1 MSEHIV
7 VERIG
12 RVMRV
17 RMDRPEKK
25 NALTGAMY
33 AAMADALEQAERD
46 DAVRVVLFTGGPKVF
61 TAGNDLND
69 FLDPER
75 DASGVGRFLGT
86 LPGFGKP
93 VIAAVNGHAVGIGTT
108 MLLHCDL
115 VYVGKD
121 AKLRM
126 PFVDLGVVPEFASSL
141 LLPQLV
147 GAQRAA
153 ELLFFSERFDGKEAK
168 RLGLAAEVLDDDEV
182 QEHALERAQ
191 QLAARPPGALRQTKA
206 LLRAANADRIA
217 EVVVREGAIFAE
229 ALESPEAREAMS
241 AIMEKR
247 EPDFSKL

>member
-1 MSEHIV
+1 VSEHIV
-7 VERIG
+7 VEKIE

-17 RMDRPEKK
+17 RMDRPQKK

-33 AAMADALEQAERD
+33 AAMADALEQAEGD

-75 DASGVGRFLGT
+75 DASGVGRFLAT
-86 LPGFGKP
+86 LPGFSKP

-147 GAQRAA
+147 GAQRAT
-153 ELLFFSERFDGKEAK
+153 ELLFFSERIDGKEAK

-182 QEHALERAQ
+182 QEHALKRAQ
-191 QLAARPPGALRQTKA
+191 QLAARAPGALRHTKA
-206 LLRAANADRIA
+206 LLRAENADRIA
-217 EVVVREGAIFAE
+217 EVVAREGAIFAE
-229 ALESPEAREAMS
+229 ALKSPEAREAMS